1 MGETE
6 DCDSI
11 DDVYKESKTTGEIAM
26 MLVILLILVTV
37 LSIVVFSSNTGDLLA
52 KYIENEGMIPVVQG
66 AVVGTVSV
74 AFVGYSMLC

>member
-1 MGETE
+1 MGESE

-37 LSIVVFSSNTGDLLA
+37 LSIVVFSSNTADFLA
-52 KYIENEGMIPVVQG
+52 KFINNEGMIPIAQG
-66 AVVGTVSV
+66 SIVGIVS
-74 AFVGYSMLC
+74 AGFVGYSMLC